1 MFVRQPS
8 QLFDCLPEGERR
20 ALRAASRRRRFAKG
34 DTIFFEG
41 DPGDVLHVIDQGHV
55 AIRVS
60 ASGGDVV
67 TLEVLSSGH
76 SFGDLALTGPE
87 SRRSA
92 SAVCLDPVET
102 ISIRQPDFDEL
113 RRRLP
118 AIDRFLVEVLSA
130 QVRRL
135 TSLLLDSLHLDADT
149 RTYRQLHRLATVY
162 GSGPPPIVIPLTQ
175 GDLASMVGTT
185 RPTINKA
192 LQSAAERGLVALGR
206 GRITVID
213 LAGLAQKAQL

>member
-1 MFVRQPS
+1 VQQPN
-8 QLFDCLPEGERR
+8 QLFDRLPEGERR
-20 ALRAASRRRRFAKG
+20 ALRAAARRRRFAKG

-41 DPGDVLHVIDQGHV
+41 DPGDALHVIDRGHV
-55 AIRVS
+55 AIRVT
-60 ASGGDVV
+60 ASDGDVV
-67 TLEVLSSGH
+67 TLELLSPGDA
-76 SFGDLALTGPE
+76 FGDLALTGDE

-102 ISIRQPDFDEL
+102 ISIRQPEFDEL

-118 AIDRFLVEVLSA
+118 AVDRFLVEVLSN

-162 GSGPPPIVIPLTQ
+162 AAGSPPIVIPLTQ
-175 GDLASMVGTT
+175 SDLASMVGTT

-192 LQSAAERGLVALGR
+192 LQSAAERGLVSLAR
-206 GRITVID
+206 GRITIID
-213 LAGLAQKAQL
+213 LKGLSKQAQL